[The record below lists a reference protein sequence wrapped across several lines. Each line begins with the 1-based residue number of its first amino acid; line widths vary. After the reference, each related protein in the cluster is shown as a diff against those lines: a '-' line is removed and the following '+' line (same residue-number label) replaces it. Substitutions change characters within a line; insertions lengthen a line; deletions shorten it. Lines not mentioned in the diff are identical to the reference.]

1 MSVRAKFKVQSI
13 TSYESCS
20 EVKLVAVY
28 GDNNPENKAF
38 FTATPSASINLTV
51 MKPEV
56 AARFKVGAAFYVDFT
71 EAEPAPAA

>member
-13 TSYESCS
+13 TSYENSS
-20 EVKLVAVY
+20 EVKLIAVY
-28 GDNNPENKAF
+28 GDGSPENKAF

-56 AARFKVGAAFYVDFT
+56 AARFKVGSSFYVDFT
-71 EAEPAPAA
+71 EAEPATA